1 MDDLIAA
8 FHKGNA
14 SVVAEFLDDT
24 VEITFPYK
32 TNTYSRNQA
41 GLVLRSFFSLN
52 QVNGFNVVRSE
63 SNYCIGFLLTKRG
76 SYRTTIFVKHSATG
90 TILQELRFEK

>member
-8 FHKGNA
+8 FHKGNV
-14 SVVAEFLDDT
+14 SVVSEFLDDT

-41 GLVLRSFFSLN
+41 GLVLRSSLFFKPRKW
-52 QVNGFNVVRSE
+52 V
-63 SNYCIGFLLTKRG
+63 
-76 SYRTTIFVKHSATG
+76 
-90 TILQELRFEK
+90 